1 MIKTLIIE
9 DEKGSAERLLHFLEK
24 DHNSSIEVLAWVQ
37 TAQEAQDFLNQ
48 KTVDLVFLDVE
59 LGEQTGFE
67 VLKAAPKG
75 EFQVVFTTAHQEYAL
90 QAIKHAALDYL
101 LKPIDREELRIAIEK
116 VKSEKKGQVQESLER
131 LLQHLHLKDKIGHK
145 IALPSLIGIEYISV
159 EEIMRCQADVN
170 YTHFFLKSGRKI
182 TVSRTLK
189 EFEIQ
194 LLPHGFFRIHNSHL
208 VNLAEV
214 RFYQKGKGGSL
225 VLSDG
230 TEVEVASRRKEELI
244 QILSSG

>member
-9 DEKGSAERLLHFLEK
+9 DEKGSADRLFHFLER
-24 DHNSSIEVLAWVQ
+24 DHQSSIEVLGWVQ
-37 TAQEAQDFLNQ
+37 TAKEALDLLNQ
-48 KTVDLVFLDVE
+48 KTVDLIFLDVE

-116 VKSEKKGQVQESLER
+116 VKSKKNGQGKESLEK
-131 LLQHLHLKDKIGHK
+131 LLRHLHLQDKIGNK

-170 YTHFFLKSGRKI
+170 YTHFFLKNGRKI
-182 TVSRTLK
+182 TVSKTLK
-189 EFEIQ
+189 EYEIQ
-194 LLPHGFFRIHNSHL
+194 LLPHGFFRVHNSHL

-214 RFYQKGKGGSL
+214 KLYQKGKGGSL

-230 TEVEVASRRKEELI
+230 TEVEVASRRKEDLI
-244 QILSSG
+244 QVLGSG